1 MDRQIFD
8 DTFWSS
14 LNENE
19 NGKQS
24 KRENRNIEMK
34 DIFISI
40 LNPIRESTH
49 HTFLFLF
56 ISVYFMKSRYD
67 NLYVR
72 IERKK
77 KRNLISKNKS
87 SVYINKFFF

>member
-19 NGKQS
+19 NDKQS

-40 LNPIRESTH
+40 LNPIRE
-49 HTFLFLF
+49 
-56 ISVYFMKSRYD
+56 
-67 NLYVR
+67 
-72 IERKK
+72 
-77 KRNLISKNKS
+77 
-87 SVYINKFFF
+87 